1 MSPLQKLGGGKG
13 RYFIFYLYFF
23 LKGGRY
29 FIRNKKQL
37 CYGHHNLGS
46 KRKEVYIDLL
56 TKIMGFN
63 AKQTHRLIATI

>member
-1 MSPLQKLGGGKG
+1 MWKIVGDLEVSVIYIYIYIY
-13 RYFIFYLYFF
+13 R
-23 LKGGRY
+23 
-29 FIRNKKQL
+29 L

-63 AKQTHRLIATI
+63 AKQT